1 MELGVIL
8 TVKDL
13 DKKKDAE
20 FLTAEVLMVS
30 EIDQLQNKKKLKIVL
45 EYD

>member
-20 FLTAEVLMVS
+20 SLTAEVLMVS
-30 EIDQLQNKKKLKIVL
+30 EID
-45 EYD
+45 